1 MLLKSHPQIS
11 NVPLAAELA
20 SPVLVAFANIPS
32 LTIDLR
38 LLGSNI
44 VNLTLVKNWPRDLD
58 LVSQPLACYMT
69 GMTI

>member
-58 LVSQPLACYMT
+58 LVSQPFACYMT